1 MRNKRVEWTKDW
13 AGEDVHVVHLGS
25 EVCVGE
31 PLPLPVQEVGVQ
43 QLVVAVLGLA
53 DPGQAL
59 YRGLQVLKLGSGS
72 VTL

>member
-1 MRNKRVEWTKDW
+1 M
-13 AGEDVHVVHLGS
+13 
-25 EVCVGE
+25 CVGE

-59 YRGLQVLKLGSGS
+59 HRGLQVLKLESGS